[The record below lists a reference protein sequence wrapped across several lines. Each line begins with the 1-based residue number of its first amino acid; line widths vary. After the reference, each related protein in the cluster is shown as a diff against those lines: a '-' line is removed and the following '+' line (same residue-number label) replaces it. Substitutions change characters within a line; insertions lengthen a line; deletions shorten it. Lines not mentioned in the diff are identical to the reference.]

1 MVDRAQG
8 RLKPRVAVIG
18 GGWAGCAAAL
28 ALADGGCHVTLLE
41 AGATLGGR
49 ARRVR
54 SDGFLLDNG
63 QHLLLGAYQETL
75 QAIERAHGTDSL
87 PITLKPLALVPFSD
101 RQANALRLEARSWP
115 PPFGLLAGLLLAR
128 GLSIAERIA
137 TVRAFARWRR
147 ASFRCGRRTTV
158 ADLMDGVPEAAAT
171 RLWTPLCLA
180 ALNTAPER
188 ASGQIFLNV
197 LKAAF
202 DGDADA
208 SKLVVTVGDLAAL
221 FPDAAMRSLTA
232 QGHDVITGA
241 AARIAGFTPT
251 GPEIV
256 TAQGVH
262 RPIAAVVAVG
272 PHQLARAFTNEIA
285 SADADMAHA
294 VAVVNELEWE
304 PIVTV
309 YLGYEQLVSLPPG
322 LVRLDDN
329 PGQWIFDRRDV
340 LERPEGT
347 APALASLFSVVISA
361 RGPHESL
368 DRRALVAAVDEQ
380 LKRLRPSW
388 PTLAWSQVI
397 TEKRATYSCTPAAFR
412 PVVGRLRAGV
422 YLAGDYTDADLP
434 ATLEAA
440 VRTGNAA
447 AAMVV
452 RDIY

>member
-1 MVDRAQG
+1 
-8 RLKPRVAVIG
+8 
-18 GGWAGCAAAL
+18 
-28 ALADGGCHVTLLE
+28 
-41 AGATLGGR
+41 
-49 ARRVR
+49 
-54 SDGFLLDNG
+54 
-63 QHLLLGAYQETL
+63 
-75 QAIERAHGTDSL
+75 
-87 PITLKPLALVPFSD
+87 
-101 RQANALRLEARSWP
+101 
-115 PPFGLLAGLLLAR
+115 
-128 GLSIAERIA
+128 
-137 TVRAFARWRR
+137 
-147 ASFRCGRRTTV
+147 
-158 ADLMDGVPEAAAT
+158 
-171 RLWTPLCLA
+171 
-180 ALNTAPER
+180 
-188 ASGQIFLNV
+188 
-197 LKAAF
+197 
-202 DGDADA
+202 
-208 SKLVVTVGDLAAL
+208 
-221 FPDAAMRSLTA
+221 
-232 QGHDVITGA
+232 
-241 AARIAGFTPT
+241 
-251 GPEIV
+251 
-256 TAQGVH
+256 
-262 RPIAAVVAVG
+262 
-272 PHQLARAFTNEIA
+272 
-285 SADADMAHA
+285 
-294 VAVVNELEWE
+294 VVNELEWE